1 MPLLVTKRRI
11 RLITVTAGSTNVP
24 SSAEISPVN
33 PKAAAMA
40 TTKPS
45 TLNHTVLDWYQFLV
59 TFSPPLMGS
68 GSRLGVVANTGC
80 EGWIGVVLDVEH
92 PNLENVPGVGHSRF
106 VYDNIVC
113 SREVSTKILGPVL
126 GGKLDSC
133 VHTSSRSTQGSSVE
147 DVTGRSKGLGGGER
161 VARRALNHSQIG

>member
-126 GGKLDSC
+126 GRKFNGC
-133 VHTSSRSTQGSSVE
+133 IHTGCGGAQGRSIE
-147 DVTGRSKGLGGGER
+147 DVGARCVCFRGG
-161 VARRALNHSQIG
+161 